1 MNEAKKVPNRTPKTT
16 KTPKDFTIAKSTSL
30 FFLWVSTEAVEVK
43 IVIVKAV
50 PTDRCIKKS
59 SWKLNVSKIKKRQGT
74 DIRPPPIPNKPAKKP
89 TADAAK
95 TINIKKYQ
103 YSFIRVEKASDT
115 CLN

>member
-1 MNEAKKVPNRTPKTT
+1 MCIR
-16 KTPKDFTIAKSTSL
+16 DR
-30 FFLWVSTEAVEVK
+30 
-43 IVIVKAV
+43 
-50 PTDRCIKKS
+50 DRCIKKS

-95 TINIKKYQ
+95 TINKKKYQ

>member
-16 KTPKDFTIAKSTSL
+16 KTPKDLTIAKSTSL

-50 PTDRCIKKS
+50 PTDKCIKKS
-59 SWKLNVSKIKKRQGT
+59 SWKLNVSKITKRQGT

-95 TINIKKYQ
+95 TINKKKYQ
-103 YSFIRVEKASDT
+103 YSFIRVEKARYT

>member
-1 MNEAKKVPNRTPKTT
+1 MKEAKKVPNRTPKTT
-16 KTPKDFTIAKSTSL
+16 KNPKDFTIAKSTSL

-95 TINIKKYQ
+95 TINKKKYQ
-103 YSFIRVEKASDT
+103 YSFIRVEKARDT